1 MEDLGLVIKSQL
13 FAYYSEQ
20 CSVTVSANDTDW
32 QTSRGTDSVSS
43 VLLSMYIGTRLVR
56 VPGNIPIA
64 RPLCWLLLY
73 LCLSLCVCV
82 YLAHMLL

>member
-1 MEDLGLVIKSQL
+1 MRNTRVFIYYACVDLKKNNVFFGPGTIVTMEDLGLVIKSQL

-43 VLLSMYIGTRLVR
+43 VLLSMYIGTR
-56 VPGNIPIA
+56 
-64 RPLCWLLLY
+64 
-73 LCLSLCVCV
+73 
-82 YLAHMLL
+82 